1 MPSHLPL
8 SWAFLLSATWSR
20 TLPDKNELANACY
33 FTYRVGYVIC
43 DASLGPEAAQKEMEA
58 GRCNADFR
66 LMGSDFQRLVL
77 KHYMEGGRPPLEEAM
92 WLLTSSENFQTR
104 TLSECPPMQILA
116 NMLYGEALLYL
127 DGPSRDGE
135 SAMLVAQAIEQTKR
149 VQPEVLNAL
158 ARTWPLDMAT
168 HRFQETFL
176 ALQGMAKGDRKL
188 DLVHFVLCRCDE
200 DLSWL
205 EDGFF
210 EKLSPEVVSGATAK
224 GPKGSCPA
232 QIALTHVLRY
242 KLDFPEF
249 LLFLP
254 SAAPLEQERYFY
266 QLVLNSLLSHTLTAD
281 FVALGSTRA
290 PPVSLDMCQRSLI
303 QSGVL
308 PIWNYPLGYEGSRF
322 LVSAKRLVESIDRVA
337 SLMAAFAESGCT
349 TVELEEA
356 IANWWHIVFGEPAQ
370 LPIRAEDERLPMFLR
385 VADGPSGFSR
395 TRMPKSSDYLNWA
408 ATDLDET

>member
-77 KHYMEGGRPPLEEAM
+77 KHYMEGRPPLEEAM

-135 SAMLVAQAIEQTKR
+135 SAML
-149 VQPEVLNAL
+149 
-158 ARTWPLDMAT
+158 
-168 HRFQETFL
+168 ETFL

-205 EDGFF
+205 EELLEGMQAGGVYLYETCGHDD
-210 EKLSPEVVSGATAK
+210 PEVVSGATAK

-266 QLVLNSLLSHTLTAD
+266 QLVLNS
-281 FVALGSTRA
+281 
-290 PPVSLDMCQRSLI
+290 
-303 QSGVL
+303 
-308 PIWNYPLGYEGSRF
+308 YEGSRF